1 MPNGV
6 IFNGLSTTK
15 NPTSGDGQLI
25 YTDGSIFIGQIKKG
39 QPHGHGEKIWH
50 QQDQDS
56 FTKTY
61 VGNWILGNM
70 EGFGELSLQEGEVY
84 IGNFKNGYPNGQGI
98 RKWKNGDFYEGNYI
112 NGFQTGKG
120 MFLSQEQGWKYDG
133 EWQYGKMTGE
143 GTCQWRDGTLYKGEW
158 KNCIKEGKGQLT
170 YADGSQV
177 IGEFKDD

>member
-6 IFNGLSTTK
+6 IFNGLSTIK
-15 NPTSGDGQLI
+15 NPTRGDGQLI
-25 YTDGSIFIGQIKKG
+25 YADGSIYIGQIKKG

-50 QQDQDS
+50 QKEQDH

-70 EGFGELSLQEGEVY
+70 EGFGELTLQEGEVY

-112 NGFQTGKG
+112 NGFQTGRG
-120 MFLSQEQGWKYDG
+120 MFLS
-133 EWQYGKMTGE
+133 
-143 GTCQWRDGTLYKGEW
+143 
-158 KNCIKEGKGQLT
+158 
-170 YADGSQV
+170 
-177 IGEFKDD
+177 